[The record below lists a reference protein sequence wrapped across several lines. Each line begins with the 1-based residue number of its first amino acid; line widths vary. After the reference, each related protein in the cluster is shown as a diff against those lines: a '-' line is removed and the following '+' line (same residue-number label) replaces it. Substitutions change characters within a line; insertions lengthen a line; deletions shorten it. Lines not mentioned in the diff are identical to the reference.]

1 MKIIVNGKEKETNA
15 QTVKELLN
23 ELSIKDKVMASAVNM
38 EVIKKEQWD
47 TWKLKD
53 GDKVEFLEFVGG
65 G

>member
-1 MKIIVNGKEKETNA
+1 
-15 QTVKELLN
+15 
-23 ELSIKDKVMASAVNM
+23 M

-65 G
+65 GWFYNYLSKIITNKIS